1 MANRVT
7 PAFRFLFQQ
16 LNLNTGHSY
25 SLSFFLS
32 VTHHCN
38 TYKQYLEEREVG
50 LDEYGEILYNRQ
62 AMSLGGGQ
70 TARL

>member
-1 MANRVT
+1 M
-7 PAFRFLFQQ
+7 LD
-16 LNLNTGHSY
+16 
-25 SLSFFLS
+25 FF
-32 VTHHCN
+32 
-38 TYKQYLEEREVG
+38 YLEEREVG